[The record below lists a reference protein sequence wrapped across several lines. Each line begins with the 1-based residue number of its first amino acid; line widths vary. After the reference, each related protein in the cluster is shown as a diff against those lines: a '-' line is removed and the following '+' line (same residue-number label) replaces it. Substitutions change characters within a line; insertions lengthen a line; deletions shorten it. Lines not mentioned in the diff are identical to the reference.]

1 MISDPLFRRLKIL
14 IVDDEPVN
22 VALLEDMLRTSGY
35 HRIQSVVDSR
45 TALDVCAAFDP
56 DLVLLDLMMP
66 HVDGFTILESLRAG
80 EGIETF
86 LPVVVLTVDVNE
98 ETKLR
103 ALAAGATDF
112 LVKPFDQTEVL
123 LRIRNLLETRR
134 AHLLLDNQR
143 VALEDAV
150 RERTSGLR
158 TAISELQRS
167 QRVIGTLLA
176 DTLHLPRGNSP
187 PKASSP
193 AREDRH

>member
-1 MISDPLFRRLKIL
+1 MISDPFLRRLKIL
-14 IVDDEPVN
+14 IVDDETVN

-35 HRIQSVVDSR
+35 HRIQSVIDSR

-86 LPVVVLTVDVNE
+86 LPVVVLTADMNG
-98 ETKLR
+98 ETKRR
-103 ALAAGATDF
+103 ALTAGATDF

-123 LRIRNLLETRR
+123 LRIRNLLEIRR
-134 AHLLLDNQR
+134 VHLLLDNQR

-150 RERTSGLR
+150 RERTTGLR

-176 DTLHLPRGNSP
+176 EKLDLPSGDP
-187 PKASSP
+187 LPKAGSA
-193 AREDRH
+193 ARENRH

>member
-1 MISDPLFRRLKIL
+1 
-14 IVDDEPVN
+14 
-22 VALLEDMLRTSGY
+22 
-35 HRIQSVVDSR
+35 
-45 TALDVCAAFDP
+45 
-56 DLVLLDLMMP
+56 
-66 HVDGFTILESLRAG
+66 
-80 EGIETF
+80 
-86 LPVVVLTVDVNE
+86 VVVLTADVSD
-98 ETKLR
+98 ETKRR

-112 LVKPFDQTEVL
+112 LVKPLDQTEVL

-176 DTLHLPRGNSP
+176 ETLHLPRGDSP
-187 PKASSP
+187 PKASAP
-193 AREDRH
+193 AREDGH

>member
-1 MISDPLFRRLKIL
+1 
-14 IVDDEPVN
+14 
-22 VALLEDMLRTSGY
+22 
-35 HRIQSVVDSR
+35 
-45 TALDVCAAFDP
+45 
-56 DLVLLDLMMP
+56 VLLDLMMP

-86 LPVVVLTVDVNE
+86 LPVVVLTADVNE

-134 AHLLLDNQR
+134 THLLLDNQR

-176 DTLHLPRGNSP
+176 DTLHLPRGDSP